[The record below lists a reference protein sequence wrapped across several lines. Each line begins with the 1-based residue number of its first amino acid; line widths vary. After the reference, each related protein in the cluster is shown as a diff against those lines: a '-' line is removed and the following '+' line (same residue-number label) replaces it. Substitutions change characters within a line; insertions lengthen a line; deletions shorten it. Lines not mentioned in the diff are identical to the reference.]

1 MTVKAGCGAT
11 GQRGDEAI
19 NYLHGVAIAA
29 ENHGGL
35 MRAKSGSAIGKFT
48 LFI

>member
-1 MTVKAGCGAT
+1 MKAGCGAT
-11 GQRGDEAI
+11 GQRRDEAI

-35 MRAKSGSAIGKFT
+35 VRAESGAAIGKFMQVV
-48 LFI
+48 